1 MKVLVVGAGA
11 IGGYFG
17 TILARGG
24 HDVTML
30 VRAAYADRVRAN
42 GFRIVDGPDEGV
54 AKVTVIADLSEA
66 MVPDLVLFA
75 VKTYHTDELAKSL
88 APVVGPSTVVLPL
101 QNGADRAAAIQR
113 HVAKDAVLAGTV
125 FMESVIVEPGV
136 VRHLS
141 GARRVIFG
149 EPEGGVSER
158 VARLREQ
165 LVAAGINAE
174 TPPDVRVEI
183 WRKFVLVSASN
194 ALTALTRSPVG
205 EILANPPGRRLVAQ
219 MMGEAVAVAAKLGV
233 ALPGYPEAGV
243 QFLESLGP
251 KLRSSMLKDVE
262 SGRLTEVDALNGYV
276 VRRGEELGIDV
287 SLNRMVAVALTLHN
301 QRVAQRPAAAPV
313 AAR

>member
-17 TILARGG
+17 TILARAG

-30 VRAAYADRVRAN
+30 ARAAYADRIRAS
-42 GFRIVDGPDEGV
+42 GFRILDGPDEGV
-54 AKVTVIADLSEA
+54 AKVAVITDLRESTI
-66 MVPDLVLFA
+66 PDLVLFA
-75 VKTYHTDELAKSL
+75 VKTYHTDDLAKSL
-88 APVVGPSTVVLPL
+88 ALVVGARTLILPL

-113 HVAKDAVLAGTV
+113 HLATGRVLAGTV
-125 FMESVIVEPGV
+125 FMESVVVEPGV
-136 VRHLS
+136 VRYLS

-149 EPEGGVSER
+149 EAEGGVSDA
-158 VARLREQ
+158 VVRLHRD

-174 TPPDVRVEI
+174 TPPDARVEI

-205 EILANPPGRRLVAQ
+205 EILAYPPGRRLVSQ
-219 MMGEAVAVAAKLGV
+219 MMGEAVSVAAKLGI

-276 VRRGEELGIDV
+276 VRRGEELGVDV

-301 QRVAQRPAAAPV
+301 QRVTARLAAAPAAAS
-313 AAR
+313 